1 MSACNEICANC
12 RKKEMRTIQLTIE
25 PGGGTRL
32 FPRVKTARQLL
43 EKLNILEET
52 ALVARD
58 GKLLTPDRQIW
69 PDDAILVRLVGSR
82 G

>member
-1 MSACNEICANC
+1 MSAESCKNC
-12 RKKEMRTIQLTIE
+12 KLSQREVPTITLTLE
-25 PGGGTRL
+25 PGGGTRT
-32 FPRVKTARQLL
+32 FPRPKTVRQLL

-69 PDDAILVRLVGSR
+69 PNESILVRLAGSR